1 MSKANIDA
9 IAPKKSLIDL
19 ETHLEDQFTLL
30 GYKLSQLFDDIILA
44 QYVDTDD
51 NEAVSRNGVIVPLNA
66 ATKAW
71 RLGRVILAGP
81 NCRYTELGDIVC
93 FPNDKGI
100 PVSNI
105 HVDGVGIIK
114 HGMFLDE
121 SRLFGI
127 CKPVDDESK
136 PKSTKK
142 PSSRKRRRS

>member
-1 MSKANIDA
+1 MRRTTNDKVAVDA
-9 IAPKKSLIDL
+9 IAPKRSLIDL
-19 ETHLEDQFTLL
+19 ETHVEDHFTLI
-30 GYKLSQLFDDIILA
+30 GYKLAHLFDDIILA

-51 NEAVSRNGVIVPLNA
+51 NETVSRNGVIIPLNA

-81 NCRYTELGDIVC
+81 NCEYAKVGTIVC

-105 HVDGVGIIK
+105 QVADIGIIK
-114 HGMFLDE
+114 NGMFLNE

-127 CKPVDDESK
+127 CQPTDD
-136 PKSTKK
+136 
-142 PSSRKRRRS
+142 